1 MPAHQTPELTIEA
14 AFLPLSHLPEKAEE
28 RKHELWS
35 PGNELPHLKARKLTL
50 QSLEGVADVGIERV
64 VHAVFG
70 TNTQLVVETEAPG
83 AVRRVDA
90 ELSLDRVR

>member
-1 MPAHQTPELTIEA
+1 M
-14 AFLPLSHLPEKAEE
+14 
-28 RKHELWS
+28 
-35 PGNELPHLKARKLTL
+35 PHLKARKLTL

-90 ELSLDRVR
+90 ELSLDRVRVDDADRVGSRSGNTSETELKELLKN